1 MVSNVH
7 NLGTMQGCLIFK
19 LCVENLKIRHGKIPQ
34 IMCSRFDSHQINNS
48 CMGREE
54 SSWGYID
61 REEIK
66 KMINECLTEQFI
78 QVLFYQS
85 VFRNPRDTSN
95 MVRKLKNKVF
105 KEDKQITI
113 INSFQISRATSFR
126 GRGTLS

>member
-1 MVSNVH
+1 
-7 NLGTMQGCLIFK
+7 
-19 LCVENLKIRHGKIPQ
+19 
-34 IMCSRFDSHQINNS
+34 
-48 CMGREE
+48 MGREE
-54 SSWGYID
+54 GSWGYID
-61 REEIK
+61 REKIM
-66 KMINECLTEQFI
+66 KMINECLTEQFG